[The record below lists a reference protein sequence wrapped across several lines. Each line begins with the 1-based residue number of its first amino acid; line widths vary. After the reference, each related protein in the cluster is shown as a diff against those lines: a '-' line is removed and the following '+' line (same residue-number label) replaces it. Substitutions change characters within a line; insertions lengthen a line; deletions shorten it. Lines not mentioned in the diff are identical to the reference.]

1 MCISLKYQNH
11 HELGSCIESL
21 SNSNKTLIY
30 RAQHSSGHTW
40 SVDVSDFFFPCPRCR
55 QGPLGAFRML
65 YWIPRGYSCSILV
78 PGPLRNPWTTGLGV
92 VLCKCWTKW
101 IVKTL
106 PFVEITQEK
115 LQVQSQTSW
124 IQIPTA
130 GKTWTWMPALLG
142 IGCASRATSWTSLP
156 LFSSPCHGHDNI
168 TLLIKL
174 SWGYTCTLLA
184 WCLLMDA
191 CRLNPGPSSAG
202 SEELMFYSK
211 TWSVLGPLAVGPDPW
226 NSSLESLLEND
237 WPCPGAAKILPTK
250 RSLLGAARH

>member
-1 MCISLKYQNH
+1 MNSEDLALRRDNTGEAASPKSNLLDSNPHSWKDLDLDASFARYWMCI
-11 HELGSCIESL
+11 
-21 SNSNKTLIY
+21 T
-30 RAQHSSGHTW
+30 
-40 SVDVSDFFFPCPRCR
+40 
-55 QGPLGAFRML
+55 
-65 YWIPRGYSCSILV
+65 
-78 PGPLRNPWTTGLGV
+78 
-92 VLCKCWTKW
+92 
-101 IVKTL
+101 
-106 PFVEITQEK
+106 
-115 LQVQSQTSW
+115 
-124 IQIPTA
+124 
-130 GKTWTWMPALLG
+130 
-142 IGCASRATSWTSLP
+142 ATSWTSLP